1 MTRPLLAACA
11 IFVALL
17 LGACSA
23 AKPLPRQALAPAATA
38 QRAQPVPGRARTEAT
53 ERQALL
59 RPQALVERTS
69 NAARPYATLRRSVVE
84 EAVAEASPPPRAAPS
99 YDAYGDYLERRPA
112 PRRRRET
119 SFPVN
124 TAVGAGFGAVLGHQA
139 GRRDEGALIGGGIGL
154 LFDLARWSR

>member
-1 MTRPLLAACA
+1 MSR
-11 IFVALL
+11 
-17 LGACSA
+17 SDD
-23 AKPLPRQALAPAATA
+23 R
-38 QRAQPVPGRARTEAT
+38 PGRRVIHTAAHARTAPKSKT
-53 ERQALL
+53 A
-59 RPQALVERTS
+59 PTTS
-69 NAARPYATLRRSVVE
+69 AAARPHATLRRSVVE
-84 EAVAEASPPPRAAPS
+84 EAAAETAPPPRTTPS
-99 YDAYGDYLERRPA
+99 YDAYGDYRERRPA

>member
-1 MTRPLLAACA
+1 MTRHLFASGA
-11 IFVALL
+11 IFVAFL

-23 AKPLPRQALAPAATA
+23 TKPLPRQALAPAAAA
-38 QRAQPVPGRARTEAT
+38 QHLRATPGGVGAEAA
-53 ERQALL
+53 ERRGLS
-59 RPQALVERTS
+59 RPQAFVERTS
-69 NAARPYATLRRSVVE
+69 SAARPYATLRRSVVE
-84 EAVAEASPPPRAAPS
+84 EAATAASPPRATPS
-99 YDAYGDYLERRPA
+99 YDVYGDYLERRPA

>member
-1 MTRPLLAACA
+1 MTRPLFASGA
-11 IFVALL
+11 IFAALL

-23 AKPLPRQALAPAATA
+23 TKPLPRQALAPAAAA
-38 QRAQPVPGRARTEAT
+38 QRVQAAPRGVGTEAA
-53 ERQALL
+53 ERRGSPRSQA
-59 RPQALVERTS
+59 PVQGTS

-84 EAVAEASPPPRAAPS
+84 EAAAEAAPPPRTTPS
-99 YDAYGDYLERRPA
+99 YDAYGDYRERRPA

>member
-1 MTRPLLAACA
+1 MTRSLLVACA

-38 QRAQPVPGRARTEAT
+38 QPAQPAPERVRTEAA
-53 ERQALL
+53 ERQPLP
-59 RPQALVERTS
+59 RSQAVAERAS
-69 NAARPYATLRRSVVE
+69 NAARPHATLRRSVVE
-84 EAVAEASPPPRAAPS
+84 EAAAETAPPPRTTPS
-99 YDAYGDYLERRPA
+99 YDAYGDYRERRPA